1 MATEDK
7 LREYLKKATTDL
19 ARTRRRLAELEER
32 AGEPIAIVGMAC
44 RYPDAD
50 GVGPFWELVR
60 DGRDAVRDVPPERFR
75 IEPYEERYGVYTRR
89 GAFLDD
95 IAGWDAEL
103 FGMSPQEALRT
114 DPQHRLLM
122 ELVWEALEDAG
133 TPADR
138 LAGSRTGVMI
148 GLFDTFQYG
157 RLQTERQGTIAFTDP
172 YLVQGSSPSV
182 AAGRLAYHFDLR
194 GPTLTVDT
202 ACSSSLVSVHLAAQ
216 SLRRDECE
224 LAVAGG
230 VSLAMIQPDTSFV
243 YACASSMLS
252 PDGECRTFDAGAS
265 GYVMGEGGGIVVLER
280 LSSALRNGHRVHAVL
295 RGSAVNQDGHSN
307 GLTAPNR
314 AAQAAVIRQALR
326 DADVR
331 PEEVA
336 YVEAHGSATRL
347 GDAIEL
353 GALHDVFKGRSPER
367 PLAVGAV
374 KTNIGHTLSAAGV
387 AGLIKTVLVLKHGF
401 VPPNLNQREPAEA
414 VPADGTVR
422 PAVEAHPLPDDG
434 GRRIAGVSSFGWS
447 GTNAHIVLE
456 AAATAAPEAAAGAS
470 DPAGGTATVT
480 GTGTA
485 ASSVPAAPAAGGSVP
500 GGTAEADADAD
511 TGDGD
516 DSGPLPRLLP
526 VSAAG
531 SAALRARL
539 ADLAELL
546 GDPGAPR
553 LADVAH
559 TLREG
564 RSAQEFRRAVVA
576 HSAEEAATLLS
587 GAAGEPGV
595 RRVKGRPRLA
605 FLLPGTGDQY
615 AGLGRRLYRTEPV
628 FAEAVDR
635 CLAVADA
642 CGVDLR
648 PALFPAEE
656 SPAEAALDLA
666 ALLGRTSAPAEP
678 QADPLH
684 HAEVA
689 HPFLFTVE
697 YALAALLRHRGV
709 TPDVLIGYSLGEY
722 VAACLAGVFTLEDAL
737 RIVVERARLI
747 EAAEPGHMLAVSVD
761 ETRVRAALAACGAS
775 VDVAALNGP
784 QMTVLSGRPDEIETV
799 RRHLDA
805 GGVACRLLRSAH
817 AFHSTLLEPAR
828 DKLQALIAS
837 VPRDA
842 PAVTIVSNL
851 TGRRLTA
858 EQAVDPAY
866 WAEHLCRPVRF
877 ADGVAE
883 IGRLGVD
890 ACVEL
895 GAGQTLGGLVRQN
908 GGERAPAVFGTL
920 PAPWPAQNRKDE
932 RLALLETCG
941 RLWEVG
947 VDLAWPALREPGAA
961 LTDLPRYPF
970 QRTRFWP
977 EPPAAGTADPLQETG
992 SAPAD
997 LCYAPAWQQDIA
1009 PGILPP
1015 ALDGPLLILD
1025 STAVP
1030 GPPAHGTSTGTPD
1043 AAGTP
1048 GAALAALA
1056 AASGT
1061 PVLHVVPGTGDLRH
1075 DGPRTT
1081 ADPARPEHLREVL
1094 RTASALGTG
1103 PLHIAHLGGLA
1114 TRGPDG
1120 DGEEAALR
1128 AAITGG
1134 FDTLLRT
1141 VRALAELPADRP
1153 VRLLTVSA
1161 GAVEVTGGDISAPER
1176 SLVHGLGRVVRS
1188 EHPALAWRG
1197 VDLEADPQGAVPD
1210 AGAAARALGHELRRG
1225 PWTDDGD
1232 ALTAHRG
1239 GRRWLRGF
1247 SPVEPADSA
1256 APIWRPDGTYLITGG
1271 TRGLGMALAR
1281 HLVRSGVRRLA
1292 LLGRTPLSDDGGP
1305 AAHRTLADVAELEA
1319 AGAEVL
1325 LLTADAGEPEQLRE
1339 ALRRC
1344 REHFGALHGVVH
1356 CAGVPAG
1363 GMAARRT
1370 PEEAARVLAPKVL
1383 AMAPLAELAGPGVP
1397 EEERLELLVLYSSS
1411 VTVLGGIGEGDY
1423 CAANT
1428 VLDAY
1433 AARLA
1438 RSAPGTRVLSVAWS
1452 PWQHDDWGRDAQD
1465 ALAGRVRAYRREY
1478 GFTDEAGCAFLD
1490 RLAAGAQGPVLALRQ
1505 PLEEAR
1511 RVWASLSAADAQ
1523 AAPAAPVGTARFPR
1537 PQLRSA
1543 YVAPA
1548 TGLESTIAEV
1558 WCAYL
1563 GLEQVG
1569 AHDPFFELGGNSLI
1583 GMSMVAALEKR
1594 LGRPVAPALLFE
1606 HPTVAAMAAAL
1617 AGDTAAAP
1625 GSPRRSADR
1634 TERRRQALGARRAA
1648 SRG

>member
-1 MATEDK
+1 M
-7 LREYLKKATTDL
+7 
-19 ARTRRRLAELEER
+19 
-32 AGEPIAIVGMAC
+32 
-44 RYPDAD
+44 
-50 GVGPFWELVR
+50 
-60 DGRDAVRDVPPERFR
+60 
-75 IEPYEERYGVYTRR
+75 
-89 GAFLDD
+89 
-95 IAGWDAEL
+95 
-103 FGMSPQEALRT
+103 
-114 DPQHRLLM
+114 
-122 ELVWEALEDAG
+122 
-133 TPADR
+133 
-138 LAGSRTGVMI
+138 
-148 GLFDTFQYG
+148 
-157 RLQTERQGTIAFTDP
+157 
-172 YLVQGSSPSV
+172 
-182 AAGRLAYHFDLR
+182 
-194 GPTLTVDT
+194 
-202 ACSSSLVSVHLAAQ
+202 
-216 SLRRDECE
+216 
-224 LAVAGG
+224 
-230 VSLAMIQPDTSFV
+230 
-243 YACASSMLS
+243 
-252 PDGECRTFDAGAS
+252 
-265 GYVMGEGGGIVVLER
+265 
-280 LSSALRNGHRVHAVL
+280 
-295 RGSAVNQDGHSN
+295 
-307 GLTAPNR
+307 
-314 AAQAAVIRQALR
+314 
-326 DADVR
+326 
-331 PEEVA
+331 
-336 YVEAHGSATRL
+336 
-347 GDAIEL
+347 
-353 GALHDVFKGRSPER
+353 
-367 PLAVGAV
+367 
-374 KTNIGHTLSAAGV
+374 
-387 AGLIKTVLVLKHGF
+387 
-401 VPPNLNQREPAEA
+401 
-414 VPADGTVR
+414 
-422 PAVEAHPLPDDG
+422 
-434 GRRIAGVSSFGWS
+434 
-447 GTNAHIVLE
+447 
-456 AAATAAPEAAAGAS
+456 
-470 DPAGGTATVT
+470 
-480 GTGTA
+480 
-485 ASSVPAAPAAGGSVP
+485 
-500 GGTAEADADAD
+500 
-511 TGDGD
+511 
-516 DSGPLPRLLP
+516 
-526 VSAAG
+526 
-531 SAALRARL
+531 
-539 ADLAELL
+539 
-546 GDPGAPR
+546 
-553 LADVAH
+553 
-559 TLREG
+559 
-564 RSAQEFRRAVVA
+564 
-576 HSAEEAATLLS
+576 
-587 GAAGEPGV
+587 
-595 RRVKGRPRLA
+595 
-605 FLLPGTGDQY
+605 
-615 AGLGRRLYRTEPV
+615 
-628 FAEAVDR
+628 
-635 CLAVADA
+635 
-642 CGVDLR
+642 
-648 PALFPAEE
+648 
-656 SPAEAALDLA
+656 
-666 ALLGRTSAPAEP
+666 
-678 QADPLH
+678 
-684 HAEVA
+684 A

-1030 GPPAHGTSTGTPD
+1030 GPAAHGTSTPD

-1594 LGRPVAPALLFE
+1594 LGRPVAPRPAVRAPDRRRDGRGPGRGHRRRTGQPQALRRPDGAPPGRPSAPAVPPPAADGTTPSTTTPTSTRPAPGRSRARRTRRARRTNGAGDEPDRSGGRRSDGRRCRPEPRPVRLRGGPRRQGRGDPRRGPRHHRPQLPDE
-1606 HPTVAAMAAAL
+1606 RPDGRARAGRGRDPRADHHRGRCPRGRQGVRGDRERHRELGDQAAGPPGDRRGVRPGHRGRRQHLRHPDHPDRLAEQPPRAHGRRPLHEPGAGEAGRRADPRRAHL
-1617 AGDTAAAP
+1617 AGDRAP
-1625 GSPRRSADR
+1625 HP
-1634 TERRRQALGARRAA
+1634 
-1648 SRG
+1648 

>member
-1 MATEDK
+1 MATEEK

-50 GVGPFWELVR
+50 GVDAYWELVR
-60 DGRDAVRDVPPERFR
+60 DGRDAVTDVPPERFR

-89 GAFLDD
+89 GAFLKD

-133 TPADR
+133 TPPER

-157 RLQTERQGTIAFTDP
+157 RLQTERQGTIAYTDP

-182 AAGRLAYHFDLR
+182 AAGRIAYHFDLR

-265 GYVMGEGGGIVVLER
+265 GYVMGEGGGVVVLER
-280 LSSALRNGHRVHAVL
+280 LSSALRNGHRIHAVL

-314 AAQAAVIRQALR
+314 AAQAAVIRRALD
-326 DADVR
+326 DAAVR

-353 GALHDVFKGRSPER
+353 GALHDVFKDRSPDR

-387 AGLIKTVLVLKHGF
+387 AGLIKTVLVLKNGV
-401 VPPNLNQREPAEA
+401 VPPNLHQKEPAEA

-422 PAVEAHPLPDDG
+422 PAVRAHPLPDDG

-456 AAATAAPEAAAGAS
+456 AAPRPADEPQAP
-470 DPAGGTATVT
+470 GTDT

-485 ASSVPAAPAAGGSVP
+485 DEPRTPAGDASP
-500 GGTAEADADAD
+500 T
-511 TGDGD
+511 
-516 DSGPLPRLLP
+516 PRLLP

-531 SAALRARL
+531 AAALQARL
-539 ADLAELL
+539 AGLAERLA
-546 GDPGAPR
+546 GPDAPR

-576 HSAEEAATLLS
+576 HSAEEAAGLLA
-587 GAAGEPGV
+587 GAAGEGGV

-615 AGLGRRLYRTEPV
+615 AGLGRGLYRTEPA

-635 CLAVADA
+635 CLAVADR

-648 PALFPAEE
+648 PALFPADE
-656 SPAEAALDLA
+656 PRAEAGPDLA

-678 QADPLH
+678 PADPLH

-697 YALAALLRHRGV
+697 YALATLLRQRGI

-722 VAACLAGVFTLEDAL
+722 VAACLAGVFTLDDAL

-747 EAAEPGHMLAVSVD
+747 EAAEPGHMLAVSVG
-761 ETRVRAALAACGAS
+761 EERVRAALAACGAS

-784 QMTVLSGRPDEIETV
+784 QMTVLSGRPAEIETV
-799 RRHLDA
+799 RRHLEA
-805 GGVACRLLRSAH
+805 ESVACRLLRSAH
-817 AFHSTLLEPAR
+817 AFHSSLLEPAR
-828 DKLQALIAS
+828 DKLAALIAS
-837 VPRDA
+837 VPRTA
-842 PAVTIVSNL
+842 PTVTIVSNL

-877 ADGVAE
+877 ADGIAE
-883 IGRLGVD
+883 CGRLGID

-895 GAGQTLGGLVRQN
+895 GAGQTLGGLVRQS
-908 GGERAPAVFGTL
+908 GGDRSPAVFGTL
-920 PAPWPAQNRKDE
+920 PAPWPVQHRKDE

-947 VDLAWPALREPGAA
+947 ADLAWPALREPGAA

-977 EPPAAGTADPLQETG
+977 EPASAASAGPVHETG
-992 SAPAD
+992 GAPAD
-997 LCYAPAWQQDIA
+997 VCYAPAWQQDVA
-1009 PGILPP
+1009 PGTLAPS
-1015 ALDGPLLILD
+1015 LDGPLVILD
-1025 STAVP
+1025 ATGGP
-1030 GPPAHGTSTGTPD
+1030 GTEGRGTGTGGR
-1043 AAGTP
+1043 GTDGP

-1061 PVLHVVPGTGDLRH
+1061 PVLHVVPGGAPGGDVLR
-1075 DGPRTT
+1075 DGTRMTV
-1081 ADPARPEHLREVL
+1081 DPARAEHHQEVL
-1094 RTASALGTG
+1094 RAAAALGPG
-1103 PLHIAHLGGLA
+1103 PLYLAHLGGLA
-1114 TRGPDG
+1114 TRATADG
-1120 DGEEAALR
+1120 SEEDALR
-1128 AAITGG
+1128 TAITSG

-1141 VRALAELPADRP
+1141 VRALADTAGDRP

-1161 GAVEVTGGDISAPER
+1161 GAVEVTGGDVSAPER

-1188 EHPALAWRG
+1188 ELPQLAWRG
-1197 VDLEADPQGAVPD
+1197 VDLEADTSGALPD

-1225 PWTDDGD
+1225 PWTDEGD
-1232 ALTAHRG
+1232 ALAARRG
-1239 GRRWLRGF
+1239 GRRWLRGWA
-1247 SPVEPADSA
+1247 PVEPADGG
-1256 APIWRPDGTYLITGG
+1256 APVWRPDGTYLITGG

-1292 LLGRTPLSDDGGP
+1292 LVGRTPLHADGGP
-1305 AAHRTLADVAELEA
+1305 AAARTLADVAGLEA
-1319 AGAEVL
+1319 AGADVL
-1325 LLTADAGEPEQLRE
+1325 LLTADAGDPEQLRG

-1363 GMAARRT
+1363 GLAARRT

-1383 AMAPLAELAGPGVP
+1383 AMAPLAELTGPDVP
-1397 EEERLELLVLYSSS
+1397 AHERLELLVLYSSS
-1411 VTVLGGIGEGDY
+1411 VTVLGGLGEGDY

-1428 VLDAY
+1428 VLDSY

-1438 RSAPGTRVLSVAWS
+1438 RSAPGTRVLAVAWS

-1465 ALAGRVRAYRREY
+1465 ALAERVRAYRREY

-1490 RLAAGAQGPVLALRQ
+1490 RLAAGAEGPVLALRQ

-1511 RVWASLSAADAQ
+1511 RAWAALSDLDAVASLTAG
-1523 AAPAAPVGTARFPR
+1523 PVGTARFPR

-1543 YVAPA
+1543 FVAPGA
-1548 TGLESTIAEV
+1548 GLETTIAEV

-1569 AHDPFFELGGNSLI
+1569 VHDPFFELGGNSLI

-1617 AGDTAAAP
+1617 AGDAAGAGVP
-1625 GSPRRSADR
+1625 QRAGDR
-1634 TERRRQALGARRAA
+1634 MERRRQALGARRAA